1 MNKKQVLFNKQ
12 INFFF
17 DIKHIKQSKYLNFD
31 KKHSELIKNKK
42 NNTNKINKIIVKSL
56 NGKKIKNKD
65 KDYYSEIF
73 KIQNYLKKNKLKK
86 FFKYFLIHG
95 SLADL
100 NYIKGWSDIDT
111 FVVIKNSAFKSK
123 KNILALKKKISK
135 LYEFF
140 IRICPLQHH
149 GLILF
154 SEFDLENYSRNY
166 LPIEAL
172 SANVNI
178 LDKKK
183 EIKIKHFNDN
193 SNTQLKIL
201 KDMINRL
208 NLLKYAKKF
217 GIYKHHPLNG
227 KFLQFPIKSE
237 KKQMF
242 QLFCH
247 IGYMNTLPAYY
258 LTCIGKSINKKDLFR
273 KFNRIFKNRKI
284 KKLMKK
290 NEKVRFLWEK
300 NQYKNK
306 DNFIIPSWITKI
318 LGKRYLDECIMI
330 FEKLIKDIMKK
341 NETKTL

>member
-1 MNKKQVLFNKQ
+1 MNKKQVSFNKQ

-17 DIKHIKQSKYLNFD
+17 DIKHIKHSKYLNFS
-31 KKHSELIKNKK
+31 KKYFKLKK
-42 NNTNKINKIIVKSL
+42 NENDINKITKITIKSL
-56 NGKKIKNKD
+56 NRKKIKNND

-73 KIQNYLKKNKLKK
+73 KIQDYLKKNKLKN

-100 NYIKGWSDIDT
+100 NFIKGWSDVDT
-111 FVVIKNSAFKSK
+111 FVVIKNSVFKSK
-123 KNILALKKKISK
+123 NNILKLKKKISK

-140 IRICPLQHH
+140 RKICPLQHH

-154 SEFDLENYSRNY
+154 SEFDLENYSRNF

-172 SANVNI
+172 GTNVNI

-183 EIKIKHFNDN
+183 EITIKYFNDN
-193 SNTQLKIL
+193 STSQLKIFE
-201 KDMINRL
+201 DMINRL
-208 NLLKYAKKF
+208 KLLKYAKRF

-227 KFLQFPIKSE
+227 KFLQFPIKCE

-247 IGYMNTLPAYY
+247 IGFMNTLPAYY
-258 LTCIGKSINKKDLFR
+258 LTCIGKSINKKKSFR
-273 KFNRIFKNRKI
+273 KFNQIFKNKKV

-290 NEKVRFLWEK
+290 NEKIRFLWEK
-300 NQYKNK
+300 NQHKNVN
-306 DNFIIPSWITKI
+306 NFIIPSWIVKI
-318 LGKRYLDECIMI
+318 LGKKYLDECITI
-330 FEKLIKDIMKK
+330 FEELIKDIKIK
-341 NETKTL
+341 NGNSTL